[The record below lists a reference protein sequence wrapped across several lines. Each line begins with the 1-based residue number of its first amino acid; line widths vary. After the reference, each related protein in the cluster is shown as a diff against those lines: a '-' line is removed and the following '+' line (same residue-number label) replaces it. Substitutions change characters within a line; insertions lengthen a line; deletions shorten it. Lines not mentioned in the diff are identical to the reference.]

1 MSDKSAPISIICKSA
16 TYSTIAT
23 ATLNSSPNNPQNFA
37 KGVANLTQNGASIKT
52 FDSYSF
58 ERNLLNP
65 GAPFRLT
72 APGIDKALRLSV
84 RSGDTIQLFIT
95 NRMGTQIPIGTG
107 FVDETDCH
115 ITPNRMEYVITGRD
129 TLGQLIDNAA
139 VDKNNKIINIANL
152 TLSQI
157 FTTLIANTRIPQQPI
172 FQQADSGN
180 MLFQTSVGETKMNAL
195 QRYME
200 YSNALV
206 WTLPHGQVVIGKPN
220 FVQQASGV
228 ITIDQNA
235 TNVLDCRVRRNIN
248 NAIRIIVNQMQN
260 GDQIDPSSYTVM
272 NGDADVQKG
281 IPSGVGRSVYRMF
294 SFSEGFNSVN
304 FFTQVANIPTP
315 VNTLGAAYSYREIAR
330 ENVQVLDVEVT
341 FQGHLNSNGVV
352 YDIDQVYT
360 CNIPDENV
368 SEDLYCYAVTHELT
382 LDHGMIT
389 KLKLCKLGT
398 IVASAYKVPKQ

>member
-1 MSDKSAPISIICKSA
+1 MSDQSAPISILCKSA
-16 TYSTIAT
+16 TTPSVAKT
-23 ATLNSSPNNPQNFA
+23 TLNNASQNSQKLA
-37 KGVANLTQNGASIKT
+37 QGLSNLTKNGASIKT
-52 FDSYSF
+52 FDSYAF

-72 APGIDKALRLSV
+72 APGIDKSLRLSI

-95 NRMGTQIPIGTG
+95 NRAGTQIPIGTG
-107 FVDETDCH
+107 FIDETDCH
-115 ITPNRMEYVITGRD
+115 ITPNRVEYVITGRD

-139 VDKNNKIINIANL
+139 VDKNNKIIAIADL
-152 TLSQI
+152 PLSQI

-172 FQQADSGN
+172 FQQADSGT
-180 MLFQTSVGETKMNAL
+180 MLFQTNVGETKMNAL

-200 YSNALV
+200 YTNTLL
-206 WTLPHGQVVIGKPN
+206 WTLPNGQAVIGKPN
-220 FVQQASGV
+220 FVQASSGI
-228 ITIDQNA
+228 ITVDQNA
-235 TNVLDCRVRRNIN
+235 SNVLDCRVKRNIN
-248 NAIRIIVNQMQN
+248 NAIRMIVNQMQN
-260 GDQIDPSSYTVM
+260 GDLIDPSSYTVM
-272 NGDADVQKG
+272 NSDADVQKG
-281 IPSGVGRSVYRMF
+281 IPSGVGRSVYRVF

-330 ENVQVLDVEVT
+330 ENVQVLDVEMT

-398 IVASAYKVPKQ
+398 IVASAYKVPKK